1 MELTSEDINWGDNK
15 SLFPFIICLNAFK
28 YDIIYFD
35 TIDFILTNGQLVSS
49 MILYHLPQWVDNV
62 CCITHMALVQ
72 ITNK

>member
-49 MILYHLPQWVDNV
+49 MILYHLP
-62 CCITHMALVQ
+62 
-72 ITNK
+72 